1 MIILDASVL
10 IAHFESADAHH
21 VEAADLLAAH
31 ASEPF
36 GSSVITLAEVY
47 VGAAR
52 AGRADLLD
60 YLLSRLEV
68 ESLDLPAGSARRLG
82 ELRATTG
89 LKMPDCCVL
98 YTAEHHAA
106 DIATFDARLA
116 ARAAELGMA
125 LAGIQTLFTQPVT
138 GPDLAAGRIRIPA
151 ATKPALPDSRESIRL
166 VLRGQE
172 LDVRWDP
179 RNGPDRARSG
189 VLSVGRTTLAESVSP
204 GERLEVIPRP
214 DGRSKRPSARGFSTW
229 GTR

>member
-10 IAHFESADAHH
+10 IAHFESTDAHH
-21 VEAADLLAAH
+21 ADAADLLAAH

-36 GSSVITLAEVY
+36 GSSGVTLAEIY
-47 VGAAR
+47 AA
-52 AGRADLLD
+52 AAERADLLD

-106 DIATFDARLA
+106 ALATFDAKLA
-116 ARAAELGMA
+116 ARAAKLGVP
-125 LAGIQTLFTQPVT
+125 LAGRAGTLFTQPVT
-138 GPDLAAGRIRIPA
+138 APDLAAGRIRIPV
-151 ATKPALPDSRESIRL
+151 ATKIALPGARTSILL
-166 VLRGQE
+166 VLRGRE
-172 LDVRWDP
+172 LEVRWDP

-189 VLSVGRTTLAESVSP
+189 VLSVGRATLAEAVSP
-204 GERLEVIPRP
+204 GERLEVVPHP
-214 DGRSKRPSARGFSTW
+214 DGRIELR
-229 GTR
+229 

>member
-21 VEAADLLAAH
+21 AEAADLLSDH

-36 GSSVITLAEVY
+36 GSSIVTLAEVY

-98 YTAEHHAA
+98 YTAEHHTAA
-106 DIATFDARLA
+106 IATFDAKLA
-116 ARAAELGMA
+116 ARAAELGVP
-125 LAGIQTLFTQPVT
+125 LAGKAGTLFTQPVT
-138 GPDLAAGRIRIPA
+138 APDLAAGRIRIPV
-151 ATKPALPDSRESIRL
+151 ATKPALPGARTSVLL
-166 VLRGQE
+166 VLRGRE
-172 LDVRWDP
+172 LEVRWDP

-189 VLSVGRTTLAESVSP
+189 VLSVGRATLAEAVSA
-204 GERLEVIPRP
+204 GERLEVVPRP
-214 DGRSKRPSARGFSTW
+214 DGRLELR
-229 GTR
+229 